1 MTAKEILNQLEAY
14 GNERT
19 KTTLMKHGAQEP
31 FFGVKV
37 ADLKKVLKKTKKNHV
52 LSLELY
58 ETGNSDAM
66 YLAGLMAD
74 ETQITKEQLNNW
86 VENAYWSYL
95 SEYTVPWVASET
107 KYGFDLGLEWIKSN
121 KENVASAGWSTLAN
135 YSAVNQDEDLDIDR
149 YRKLLKKAEQEI
161 HSAQNRVKY
170 TMNGFVI
177 AIGSH
182 IKELTS
188 EAAKVSEMIGKI
200 SVDMN
205 GTACKV
211 PYAKEYIQKIIDKQR
226 VGRKKK
232 TARC

>member
-37 ADLKKVLKKTKKNHV
+37 ADLKKVLKKTKKNNK

-58 ETGNSDAM
+58 KTGNSDAM